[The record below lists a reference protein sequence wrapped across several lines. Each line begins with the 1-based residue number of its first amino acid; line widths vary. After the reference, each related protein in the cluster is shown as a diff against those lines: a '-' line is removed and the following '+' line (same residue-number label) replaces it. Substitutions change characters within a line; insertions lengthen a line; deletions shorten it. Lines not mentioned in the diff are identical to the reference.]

1 MKMRKIPLRVCV
13 GCQEQKPKKEL
24 LRIVRTPED
33 TVEIDKTGKKSGRGV
48 YVCADPACLEKAYKE
63 HRLERSLKKAVSE
76 EIYDQL
82 RRSWNNERQSIES
95 RRSGT

>member
-33 TVEIDKTGKKSGRGV
+33 TVEIDKTGKKSCRGV

-63 HRLERSLKKAVSE
+63 RRLERSLKKAVSE

-82 RRSWNNERQSIES
+82 RKELE
-95 RRSGT
+95 

>member
-33 TVEIDKTGKKSGRGV
+33 TVEIDKTGV

-82 RRSWNNERQSIES
+82 RKELE
-95 RRSGT
+95 

>member
-33 TVEIDKTGKKSGRGV
+33 TVEIDKTGKNRV
-48 YVCADPACLEKAYKE
+48 EACMSVPTR
-63 HRLERSLKKAVSE
+63 HVLKKR
-76 EIYDQL
+76 IKNIG
-82 RRSWNNERQSIES
+82 WN
-95 RRSGT
+95 GL

>member
-48 YVCADPACLEKAYKE
+48 YVCAEP
-63 HRLERSLKKAVSE
+63 
-76 EIYDQL
+76 
-82 RRSWNNERQSIES
+82 
-95 RRSGT
+95 

>member
-33 TVEIDKTGKKSGRGV
+33 KVEIDKTGKKSGRGV
-48 YVCADPACLEKAYKE
+48 YVCADPACLEKAYIE

-82 RRSWNNERQSIES
+82 RKELE
-95 RRSGT
+95 

>member
-24 LRIVRTPED
+24 LRVVRTPED
-33 TVEIDKTGKKSGRGV
+33 TVEIDKTGKKPGRGV

-63 HRLERSLKKAVSE
+63 HRLERSLKKAKWASPTKVTMAVFGRANS
-76 EIYDQL
+76 DK
-82 RRSWNNERQSIES
+82 R
-95 RRSGT
+95 